1 MSIAR
6 AAICREPF
14 GPQGGAAATLGTSE
28 SARSGIATASWEGE
42 PDELEPVRREVLS
55 KLEARISHHEKQAAF
70 HAQQELHHREQ
81 HAHRLVELETV
92 RQHFEAF
99 KTAALPAA
107 GLAAEPTQPPST
119 KPPGPE
125 DDRDLIGQ
133 RLVVSK
139 LVMRVV
145 DRLEGETFGAT
156 RVAAE
161 VNRRYRD
168 KLKRPVESR
177 AVSITLRRLR
187 DHGRLRLVREGK
199 AAHEALYAKAS
210 RP

>member
-1 MSIAR
+1 MST
-6 AAICREPF
+6 
-14 GPQGGAAATLGTSE
+14 TLSV
-28 SARSGIATASWEGE
+28 A
-42 PDELEPVRREVLS
+42 EVLS
-55 KLEARISHHEKQAAF
+55 KLEARIAHHEEQAAF
-70 HAQQELHHREQ
+70 HAQQELHHRELN
-81 HAHRLVELETV
+81 AHHLAELEKV

-107 GLAAEPTQPPST
+107 DLAAAPTQPLSAETPR
-119 KPPGPE
+119 PGD

-139 LVMRVV
+139 LVARVL
-145 DRLEGETFGAT
+145 DRLEDETFGAT

-168 KLKRPVESR
+168 KLKRPVEAR

-210 RP
+210 RVTA